1 MLKLTGIE
9 LELISDIDMFLL
21 VAKRMRRG
29 ISYIAKRYSK
39 ANNKY
44 RKSYD
49 NINQVNISCICTE
62 IIYMVGKWVN
72 IFLPVIWI
80 VKSKTDW

>member
-1 MLKLTGIE
+1 
-9 LELISDIDMFLL
+9 MFLL

-39 ANNKY
+39 VNNKY

-49 NINQVNISCICTE
+49 DINQVNISCICTE
-62 IIYMVGKWVN
+62 IIYMVGK
-72 IFLPVIWI
+72 
-80 VKSKTDW
+80 